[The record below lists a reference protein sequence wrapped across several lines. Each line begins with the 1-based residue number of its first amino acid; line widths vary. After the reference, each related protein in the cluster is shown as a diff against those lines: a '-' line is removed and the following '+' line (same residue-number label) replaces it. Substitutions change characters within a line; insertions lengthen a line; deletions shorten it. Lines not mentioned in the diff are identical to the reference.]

1 MLLGLAVCEILFFL
15 NAKMSYIPETIKH
28 LFVNESKTRS
38 LARKKMSHFPLS
50 RSGLFFVKASDSK
63 RVKALKVKLWE
74 R

>member
-15 NAKMSYIPETIKH
+15 NEKMSYIPETIKR

-50 RSGLFFVKASDSK
+50 RSGLFVKASDSK